1 MVTLNFS
8 QMKNR
13 FQRTKKYKQN
23 INDNQQKDKKTQ
35 LEFFQSSY
43 FCKIESALLNEHLP
57 EESVW
62 SSKSKIKGNEY

>member
-1 MVTLNFS
+1 
-8 QMKNR
+8 MKNR

-57 EESVW
+57 EESD
-62 SSKSKIKGNEY
+62 

>member
-1 MVTLNFS
+1 MVTLNLS

-57 EESVW
+57 EESV
-62 SSKSKIKGNEY
+62 